1 MMGMERRASWWAVR
15 ALAALVAIILFV
27 PIALP
32 DPEPEPDLS
41 FRMTL
46 QDAFAR
52 HRQFGTE
59 IVYTY
64 GPWGL
69 LQHPGSDARTEVVT
83 FGALLAVPLLFA
95 AGVFMVARDGG
106 ASPLPPPLVIV
117 SAGAPRSGRG
127 GGPRLVALPVPI

>member
-15 ALAALVAIILFV
+15 ALAFVVAIILFV

-41 FRMTL
+41 FRVTL

-69 LQHPGSDARTEVVT
+69 LQRPGSDARTEGVT
-83 FGALLAVPLLFA
+83 FGALLAAP
-95 AGVFMVARDGG
+95 AR
-106 ASPLPPPLVIV
+106 L
-117 SAGAPRSGRG
+117 GRG
-127 GGPRLVALPVPI
+127 PVHGG